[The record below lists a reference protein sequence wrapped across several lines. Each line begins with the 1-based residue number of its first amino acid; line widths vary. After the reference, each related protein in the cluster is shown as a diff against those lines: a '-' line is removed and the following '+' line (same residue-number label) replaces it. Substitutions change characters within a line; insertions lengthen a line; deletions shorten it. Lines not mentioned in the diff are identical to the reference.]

1 MKVVKKQE
9 KKTIVPSQIVVD
21 ASSESENDFE
31 NVRESKAFSVTEQKE
46 EEEEES
52 E

>member
-1 MKVVKKQE
+1 MVKKQE

-31 NVRESKAFSVTEQKE
+31 NVKESKPSLSQNKRKKE
-46 EEEEES
+46 EK
-52 E
+52 